1 MKRKG
6 TKTYARFWVKLEQNL
21 IPQSLLKDAPD
32 ILARIVSRKQDE
44 LSASKQP
51 AAELRQLAEH
61 ARPNRRDFAAALR
74 SHRPAIISEI
84 KKASPSRGVLIA
96 DFRPI
101 ELAQQYEKG
110 GAAALSRPPPP
121 TATYSRAPTPIS
133 KPPAPPPAAC
143 HVIRKDFTIA
153 EYHVLEAASI
163 GADAILLIAAI
174 LDESQLRAFR
184 ELAREF
190 AMAALVEVHNAREL
204 EIALRSGAEII
215 GVNNRDLHTFNVSLE
230 TSIALAPQIPSALT
244 KVSESGIF
252 TATDIRKLLDAGYDA
267 FLVGEHLIKSGDAT
281 RALQKLVS

>member
-1 MKRKG
+1 L
-6 TKTYARFWVKLEQNL
+6 TPA
-21 IPQSLLKDAPD
+21 APD

-44 LSASKQP
+44 LSASKQS
-51 AAELRQLAEH
+51 AAELRQLAEA
-61 ARPNRRDFAAALR
+61 ARPDRRDFAAALR
-74 SHRPAIISEI
+74 SKRPAIISEI

-110 GAAALSRPPPP
+110 GAAALSVLTDRDFFQGAN
-121 TATYSRAPTPIS
+121 TDLQAAR
-133 KPPAPPPAAC
+133 AAC
-143 HVIRKDFTIA
+143 QLPVIRKDFTIA

-174 LDESQLRAFR
+174 LDEPQLRGFR

-190 AMAALVEVHNAREL
+190 EIAALVEVHNAREL
-204 EIALRSGAEII
+204 EIALKSGAEII
-215 GVNNRDLHTFNVSLE
+215 GVNNRDLRTFNVSLE
-230 TSIALAPQIPSALT
+230 TSIALARQIPSALT

-252 TATDIRKLLDAGYDA
+252 TAADIHRLLDAGYDA

-281 RALQKLVS
+281 RALQELVS